1 MALWPITPHSRCL
14 IDVTTP
20 RRQHPRPGIRFHR
33 SSLPPDEV
41 TTSAE
46 IPVTTVP
53 RTLVDLAADMRPRQ
67 LEPALGEAEAR
78 AAGTTTTRSE
88 LEVRFLEF
96 IDQAGL
102 PQPETNAI
110 IAGFEVDC
118 VWRDRRIIVEL
129 DGCAFHSTFEAFD
142 RDRERDRIL
151 PDRRLAAGED
161 HSEAFGAHT
170 RANGIRPTQP
180 ARSAER
186 NSADR
191 AERQPVRRSGFS
203 RLAG

>member
-151 PDRRLAAGED
+151 QTAGW
-161 HSEAFGAHT
+161 
-170 RANGIRPTQP
+170 
-180 ARSAER
+180 
-186 NSADR
+186 
-191 AERQPVRRSGFS
+191 QPVRITPKHLELTPEQMESDLRNLLGLPSGTAPTGPNGNRSGA
-203 RLAG
+203 AGSAA